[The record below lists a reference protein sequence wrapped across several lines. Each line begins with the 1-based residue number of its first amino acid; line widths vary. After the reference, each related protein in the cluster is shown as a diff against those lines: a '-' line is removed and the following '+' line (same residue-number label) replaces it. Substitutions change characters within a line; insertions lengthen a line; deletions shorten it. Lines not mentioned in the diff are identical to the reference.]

1 MAERTRMFTSIRIG
15 NVEVKNRLALAP
27 MGAFGLV
34 DRYGCYNQRAID
46 YYVERAKGGTGLLI
60 SSVTKV
66 ENTVDSMIDGFLPCT
81 DIDPARFVLTAS
93 EMTERVHAYGSKM
106 FLQLSMGFGRVLAPA
121 LAKKPPVS
129 ASAVPN
135 FWDPS
140 VTCRAMTIKEIEFVI
155 RKFGEA
161 AAIAK
166 RAGFDGVEIHA
177 VHEGY
182 LLDQFTT
189 AFTNHRTDKFG
200 GDLRG
205 RTTLP
210 VAIVKEVKGTVG
222 KDFPVVL
229 RFSIKSC
236 VKGFNSG
243 GLEGEDYQEFGRDAD
258 EGYTIAPWFEEA
270 GYDAFDADEGSYDA
284 WYFAHP
290 PVYQRHGLYLDHT
303 KRLKEVVSA
312 PVIVAGKNDIP
323 ELAESALAERK
334 ADMIVLGRALLADP
348 SWPQKVLSGKEDQ
361 IRPCIG
367 CHVGCMGRGFE
378 GKHLS
383 CAVNP
388 ACGRERLYRIERIAE
403 PRKALVVGGGVAGME
418 AARVLSLR
426 GFEVSLYEATDRLGG
441 NILPGSVPDFK
452 ADDRRLIA
460 YYERQ
465 MEVRKVD
472 VHMGARL
479 TADQVGGMDADV
491 VILATGSTICT
502 LDVPCSHPERMVDA
516 VSVLEGAPVGQ
527 RVTMIGGGL
536 VGCETA
542 LWLAQ
547 QGKEVTV
554 VEMLPA
560 LLSAGRP
567 VPFMNKDMLLTMMR
581 REGIREITN
590 TSLLEVT
597 EEGTVLVDNHFRT
610 STVPCDTVV
619 TCTGFKANDQLFKEL
634 YGRVEHL
641 YNVGDSQVAADV
653 MTAVWQANE
662 VALNVS

>member
-1 MAERTRMFTSIRIG
+1 MAERRELFTGIRIG
-15 NVEVKNRLALAP
+15 NVEVKNRLAMAP

-34 DRYGCYNQRAID
+34 DMQGCYNQRAID

-66 ENTVDSMIDGFLPCT
+66 ENTVDSLIDGFLPCT

-93 EMTERVHAYGSKM
+93 EMTERVHAYGTKM
-106 FLQLSMGFGRVLAPA
+106 FLQLSMGFGRVMAPA

-140 VTCRAMTIKEIEFVI
+140 VTCRAMTTEEVEFVI

-189 AFTNHRTDKFG
+189 AFTNHRTDRFG

-205 RTTLP
+205 RMTLP
-210 VAIVKEVKGTVG
+210 IAIVKEIKGTVG
-222 KDFPVVL
+222 EDFPVVL

-236 VKGFNSG
+236 IKDLNSG

-258 EGYTIAPWFEEA
+258 EGYTIAPWLEEA

-290 PVYQRHGLYLDHT
+290 PVYQRHGLYLDYT
-303 KRLKEVVSA
+303 ERLKEVVSA
-312 PVIVAGKNDIP
+312 PVIVAGKNDIS
-323 ELAESALAERK
+323 ELAEEALEGHK
-334 ADMIVLGRALLADP
+334 ADMISLGRALLADP
-348 SWPQKVLSGKEDQ
+348 DWPNKVLAGQADQ

-388 ACGRERLYRIERIAE
+388 ACGRERLYRIDRIAE

-426 GFEVSLYEATDRLGG
+426 GFEVSLYEAGDRLGG

-465 MEVRKVD
+465 MELRGID

-479 TADQVGGMDADV
+479 TAEQVEHVGADV
-491 VILATGSTICT
+491 VILATGSTIRT
-502 LDVPCSHPERMVDA
+502 LDVPCSNPERMVDA
-516 VSVLEGAPVGQ
+516 VSVLEGRQVGR
-527 RVTMIGGGL
+527 RVVMIGGGL

-581 REGIREITN
+581 QHKIGEVTN

-597 EEGTVLVDNHFRT
+597 DEGAVLMDDHFRK
-610 STVPCDTVV
+610 STIPCDTVV
-619 TCTGFKANDQLFKEL
+619 TCTGFEADDELFKEL
-634 YGRVEHL
+634 SGKVENLH
-641 YNVGDSQVAADV
+641 NVGDSQVAADV
-653 MTAVWQANE
+653 MTAIWQANE
-662 VALNVS
+662 VALNL